1 MRALNVAIIP
11 ARAGSKRLPGK
22 NIKLLAGK
30 PLIVWTIEAA
40 ITSNLFDV
48 ILVTTDS
55 EEIANIARA
64 AGASVPFLRPSELS
78 TDTSSTNEV
87 ISHAVDWI
95 EQNVG
100 TVSCVTLLQPTSPL
114 RTADDIAQ
122 AMNMYDTK
130 QASAI
135 VSVCQT
141 EHPIQFCNT
150 LPIDLSMAGFIK
162 TQDNKRSQELEPSWR
177 LNGAIYI
184 FDRKYVSNLTN
195 LYEQNTF
202 AYIMKRESSIDIDQ
216 ELDFILA
223 EIILS
228 KPS

>member
-135 VSVCQT
+135 VSVCLT

-162 TQDNKRSQELEPSWR
+162 TQNNKRSQELEPSWR

>member
-135 VSVCQT
+135 VSVCLT

-184 FDRKYVSNLTN
+184 FDRKYVSNLTH

-202 AYIMKRESSIDIDQ
+202 AYIMKRENSIDIDQ

>member
-40 ITSNLFDV
+40 ITSNLFDI
-48 ILVTTDS
+48 ILVTMDS

-135 VSVCQT
+135 VSVCLT

-162 TQDNKRSQELEPSWR
+162 TQNNKRSQELEPSWR